1 MSFTNNNGIVQIS
14 DDVLVAIV
22 QTATMEIDGV
32 HSINSTLASE
42 IIGKFGKKTTSKGI
56 NIFSDEN
63 KLTININL
71 SIKQNYKILDV
82 AQNIQNKVK
91 TAIENMT
98 GLEIDKI
105 NINVASIETD
115 KNKNTDKKED

>member
-1 MSFTNNNGIVQIS
+1 MAFTNNNGVVQIA

-32 HSINSTLASE
+32 HSIISTLASE
-42 IIGKFGKKTTSKGI
+42 IMEKLGKKTNKGI
-56 NIFSDEN
+56 NIFNNNN

-71 SIKQNYKILDV
+71 SIKQNYKILEV
-82 AQNIQNKVK
+82 AQNVQNKVK
-91 TAIENMT
+91 SAMESMT

-105 NINVASIETD
+105 NINVVSIEID
-115 KNKNTDKKED
+115 KNKNKENKVN

>member
-1 MSFTNNNGIVQIS
+1 MAVINNNGVVQIA

-32 HSINSTLASE
+32 HSVVSNLASE
-42 IIGKFGKKTTSKGI
+42 IMGKLVRKTNKGI
-56 NIFSDEN
+56 NIFNDSN

-71 SIKQNYKILDV
+71 FIKQNYKILEV
-82 AQNIQNKVK
+82 SQNVQNKVK
-91 TAIENMT
+91 SAIESMT

-105 NINVASIETD
+105 NINVVSIEID
-115 KNKNTDKKED
+115 KNKNIENKEG